1 VLAPSLDPS
10 AVPRDRRTVE
20 AVLIAIPLPMIG
32 GALVAAGAT
41 NAAVIVL
48 GVAVLVAIVGGVHVW
63 RTRP

>member
-1 VLAPSLDPS
+1 
-10 AVPRDRRTVE
+10 
-20 AVLIAIPLPMIG
+20 MIG

-63 RTRP
+63 RTRPWVVSLRTDLPIWRAMTPPG